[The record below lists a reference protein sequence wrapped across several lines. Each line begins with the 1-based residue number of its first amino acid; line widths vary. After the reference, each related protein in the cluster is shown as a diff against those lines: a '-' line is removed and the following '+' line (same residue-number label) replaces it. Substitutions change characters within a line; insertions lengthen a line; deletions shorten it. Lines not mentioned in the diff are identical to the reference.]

1 MDIAKY
7 IGQYLLKNSYCYI
20 HGLGNLELLKKPAV
34 HDGKAL
40 QAASYEITVTSGGSI
55 DDSFANFIAIN
66 EQISISKAANS
77 LRDFSMQARKDMA
90 EGKEVVLPNLGRFT
104 EENGKVKFTTDPSFR
119 YTPPGVPT
127 IRNSKQL
134 EEQKIITPITTP
146 PFDPPASANSV
157 NWSMV
162 ILVVVLLL
170 ILLGGGYGY
179 YYYTSTQRAAA
190 APVKDTM
197 VTQQPVVTPPPP
209 PAPDTTK
216 KPDSTQQMPAAQ
228 PAPAPAAD
236 SQQTA
241 TYKMVIGN
249 YTARDKAEK
258 RFRQLKI
265 NGNHVELF
273 THDSVSYMVLEEV
286 KCRIVDTAHV
296 KDSLGVLFG
305 YKPVTIFKK

>member
-20 HGLGNLELLKKPAV
+20 HGLGNLELVKRPAV

-40 QAASYEITVTSGGSI
+40 QAATYEVTVTAGGSI

-66 EQISISKAANS
+66 EQISISKAANA

-90 EGKEVVLPNLGRFT
+90 AGKEVVLPNLGRFL
-104 EENGKVKFTTDPSFR
+104 EENGKVKFITDPTFR
-119 YTPPGVPT
+119 YTPPGIPT

-134 EEQKIITPITTP
+134 EEQKVVTPITTP

-179 YYYTSTQRAAA
+179 YYYTSTQKAAA
-190 APVKDTM
+190 APAKDTV

-216 KPDSTQQMPAAQ
+216 KPDSTLQASAAQ
-228 PAPAPAAD
+228 PATAVD

-241 TYKMVIGN
+241 TYQMVIGN
-249 YTARDKAEK
+249 YAARDKAEK
-258 RFRQLKI
+258 RIRQLKI

-273 THDSVSYMVLEEV
+273 IRDSVNFMVLEEI
-286 KCRIVDTAHV
+286 KCRVVDTTHV
-296 KDSLGVLFG
+296 KDSLGVMFG